1 MGDVQRP
8 DFVAPRVP
16 AQGGPGRLTGAVGCS
31 DVPSLFAARRP
42 APSSREEADSSDSPA
57 ACGRVDV
64 ERSRGVWVLTLRGDH
79 DVATQPSLREQLAL
93 VTDAGGPIVVDL
105 SRATFIDSTVIAAL
119 ALAAN
124 VDKQTSSPLSLVAP
138 TNYVGTRMV
147 DLVGVGS
154 TIPVYRTRT
163 AAVGAHMRGRT
174 GEFDPE
180 FAAGVSEPTHG

>member
-1 MGDVQRP
+1 
-8 DFVAPRVP
+8 
-16 AQGGPGRLTGAVGCS
+16 
-31 DVPSLFAARRP
+31 
-42 APSSREEADSSDSPA
+42 
-57 ACGRVDV
+57 
-64 ERSRGVWVLTLRGDH
+64 LTLRGDH